1 LSVPEFFCVDYNY
14 KYCRSISDDKA
25 KRYCELLVEK
35 KMYLKIK
42 KRKKY
47 DKAKN
52 IVRCKQRK
60 TIFLR
65 IKERRKYDKAK
76 KMCEIKVQ
84 AFFPLDFI

>member
-1 LSVPEFFCVDYNY
+1 
-14 KYCRSISDDKA
+14 
-25 KRYCELLVEK
+25 
-35 KMYLKIK
+35 MYLKIK